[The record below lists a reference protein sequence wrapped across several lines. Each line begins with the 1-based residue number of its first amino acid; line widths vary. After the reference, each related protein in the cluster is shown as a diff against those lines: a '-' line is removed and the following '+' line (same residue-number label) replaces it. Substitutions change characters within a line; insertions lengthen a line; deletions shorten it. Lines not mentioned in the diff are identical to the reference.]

1 MAVRCKTNYIFTAI
15 PNLVHEESHL
25 ETHVYLTVVH
35 YGAISNHLALSITV
49 YAAALTRQCSQC
61 IIQMTTRR
69 LITEKKHIFTKN
81 ALDLEASNW
90 RSKEYKKKKKKIYNY

>member
-1 MAVRCKTNYIFTAI
+1 MVKTASHAHRLNDHKTMAVPFKTNYIFTAI

-49 YAAALTRQCSQC
+49 YTAALTRQCSPC
-61 IIQMTTRR
+61 IIQMTTR
-69 LITEKKHIFTKN
+69 LLMTEKIHFH
-81 ALDLEASNW
+81 
-90 RSKEYKKKKKKIYNY
+90 